1 MEGSRRDFLK
11 KSLKIGAVGGTMMAT
26 AAIASSG
33 SKASL
38 QADSNGVVLGKSS
51 KKEVLYQKSK
61 EWEYYYKIAY

>member
-11 KSLKIGAVGGTMMAT
+11 KSLKIGAVGGTMIAT
-26 AAIASSG
+26 AAIANSG
-33 SKASL
+33 NKASL

>member
-11 KSLKIGAVGGTMMAT
+11 KSLKIGAVGGSIIAT
-26 AAIASSG
+26 AAIANGG

-51 KKEVLYQKSK
+51 KKEVLYKKSK

>member
-11 KSLKIGAVGGTMMAT
+11 KSLKIGAVGGTMIAT
-26 AAIASSG
+26 TAIANSG

>member
-11 KSLKIGAVGGTMMAT
+11 KSLKIGAVSGTMMAT
-26 AAIASSG
+26 AAIANSG

>member
-11 KSLKIGAVGGTMMAT
+11 KSLKIGAVGGGMIAT
-26 AAIASSG
+26 AAIANGG

-51 KKEVLYQKSK
+51 KKEVLYKKSK